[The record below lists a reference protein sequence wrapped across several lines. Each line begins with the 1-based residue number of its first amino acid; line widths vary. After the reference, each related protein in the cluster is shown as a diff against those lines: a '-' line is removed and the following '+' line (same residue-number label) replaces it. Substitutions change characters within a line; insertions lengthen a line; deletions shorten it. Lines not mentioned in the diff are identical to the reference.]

1 MDTRVLCRA
10 TLFLVCM
17 FLILDTN
24 ISAKPPSKAIKESKK
39 LDYQEMDTVLSPSTV
54 SIQRDTAPGY
64 VPIVNPTTPGTTP
77 IINPIGPAPPTNSG
91 PITTTPT
98 SSSGAWCIA
107 NPTASQTALQ
117 VALDYACGYGGADC
131 SAIQPGALCF
141 DPNTLRDHA
150 SYAFNDYY
158 QKNPVSTSCA
168 FGGTAQLSYTDP
180 SRGSCHYAL
189 STSTP
194 TTTPTTP
201 PAIPTPAIPMT
212 PPSITTP
219 INPYTPGVGNGFGSE
234 PTGYDYGTEPTGTPS
249 SAETISHSLLL
260 RVIMTCLVLTVS
272 VASCL

>member
-10 TLFLVCM
+10 TFFLVCM
-17 FLILDTN
+17 FSISDTN
-24 ISAKPPSKAIKESKK
+24 ISGKPPSKAIKESKK
-39 LDYQEMDTVLSPSTV
+39 LDYQEIDTVLSPSTV
-54 SIQRDTAPGY
+54 STQRETAPGY
-64 VPIVNPTTPGTTP
+64 VPIVNPTTPGTSP
-77 IINPIGPAPPTNSG
+77 IVNPIGPSPPTNSG

-98 SSSGAWCIA
+98 SSSGVWCIA

-131 SAIQPGALCF
+131 SAIQPGALCY

-158 QKNPVSTSCA
+158 QKNPISTSCA

-180 SRGSCHYAL
+180 SHGSCHYVL
-189 STSTP
+189 STSTTTTP
-194 TTTPTTP
+194 TTTP
-201 PAIPTPAIPMT
+201 AIPMPPP

-234 PTGYDYGTEPTGTPS
+234 PTGYDDGTEPTGTPS
-249 SAETISHSLLL
+249 SAETISYSLLL
-260 RVIMTCLVLTVS
+260 HVIMTCLVLTVS
-272 VASCL
+272 VANCL